1 MKEENTPCRKKT
13 YQKIGFDLKL
23 SIIDEIQNGRISINY
38 ASTKYNVS
46 RGSITYWL
54 NKYSTL
60 DQKKKG
66 MSKQDE
72 IKKLKERIEELEF
85 VKEFQQQVILE
96 FEETTGLDYAKKSLP
111 GALKKELDKKRQNR
125 SK

>member
-1 MKEENTPCRKKT
+1 MKEETTPCRKKT
-13 YQKIGFDLKL
+13 YQKIGFELKL

-38 ASTKYNVS
+38 ASKKHNVS
-46 RGSITYWL
+46 RASITYWL

-60 DQKKKG
+60 EQKHRG
-66 MSKQDE
+66 MSKQNE

-85 VKEFQQQVILE
+85 IKEFQQQVILD
-96 FEETTGLDYAKKSLP
+96 FEETTGLDCAKKSLP
-111 GALKKELDKKRQNR
+111 ETLKKELNRKRQNP